1 MPRRILE
8 PTIHTSRKINSISD
22 FQFRLWAYLLT
33 YVDDYGRGSADPELL
48 KGFLFPRRRGI
59 TESSIEQA
67 LTGLANAGL
76 IRLYEVK
83 GEPHLYFPN
92 WSEHQRIQ
100 RKYSE
105 FPAPPTENDESTVSH
120 RESPS
125 STVNHRESPLEVE
138 VELEEEI
145 EVEEE
150 VEHELCAHARESET
164 LHQLGTNL
172 EPACDQ
178 LAANLRTTCDQLAAK
193 PEPAS
198 TVPERDLFSEFW
210 AMYPKKVAK
219 QAAEKAYKRLN
230 PSAALHKKILE
241 NIILQKKS
249 RQWQENGG
257 QYIPNPATYI
267 NGRRWEDE
275 GVKNDGEHR
284 EVSSETGAK
293 ITVDRFGN
301 KVYQ

>member
-8 PTIHTSRKINSISD
+8 PTIHTNRKINSISD

-59 TESSIEQA
+59 TESSIDQA
-67 LTGLANAGL
+67 LTALANAGL
-76 IRLYEVK
+76 IRLYEVN

-125 STVNHRESPLEVE
+125 STVSHRESPLEVE
-138 VELEEEI
+138 VEPEEEI
-145 EVEEE
+145 EVE
-150 VEHELCAHARESET
+150 VESPAHARESVAEVVP
-164 LHQLGTNL
+164 QRNL
-172 EPACDQ
+172 FD
-178 LAANLRTTCDQLAAK
+178 
-193 PEPAS
+193 
-198 TVPERDLFSEFW
+198 EFW

-230 PSAALHKKILE
+230 PSAGLHKKILE

-249 RQWQENGG
+249 RQWTENGG

-275 GVKNDGEHR
+275 GVKSNAEHGGEYH
-284 EVSSETGAK
+284 ETVSETTGAK
-293 ITVDRFGN
+293 IAVDRFGN
-301 KVYQ
+301 KVYL

>member
-1 MPRRILE
+1 MPNRMIKESHCSDTKVASL
-8 PTIHTSRKINSISD
+8 SD
-22 FQFRLWAYLLT
+22 FEFRLWVGLIT
-33 YVDDYGRGSADPELL
+33 QVDDSGRGDARPAII
-48 KGFLFPRRRGI
+48 KGKVFPLREGVTFRN
-59 TESSIEQA
+59 IETAMQ
-67 LTGLANAGL
+67 GLASKGL
-76 IRLYEVK
+76 IDLYEVDDQ
-83 GEPHLYFPN
+83 PYFWFPT
-92 WSEHQRIQ
+92 WHKHQRV
-100 RKYSE
+100 RGYAPK
-105 FPAPPTENDESTVSH
+105 FPGPDEANKDLADNRRQPPPTAAVGRQPPPENKNEKENE
-120 RESPS
+120 REKEKE
-125 STVNHRESPLEVE
+125 N
-138 VELEEEI
+138 
-145 EVEEE
+145 
-150 VEHELCAHARESET
+150 ELCAHARET

-172 EPACDQ
+172 EPTCDQ
-178 LAANLRTTCDQLAAK
+178 LATNLRPTCGQLAAK
-193 PEPAS
+193 PEPAN
-198 TVPERDLFSEFW
+198 TVPERDMFSEFW
-210 AMYPKKVAK
+210 GMYPKKVAK

-275 GVKNDGEHR
+275 GVKNDGAHR

>member
-8 PTIHTSRKINSISD
+8 PTIHTNRKINSISD

-59 TESSIEQA
+59 TESSIDQA
-67 LTGLANAGL
+67 LTALANAGL
-76 IRLYEVK
+76 IRLYEVN

-125 STVNHRESPLEVE
+125 STVSHRESPLEVE

-172 EPACDQ
+172 RP
-178 LAANLRTTCDQLAAK
+178 TCGQLAAK
-193 PEPAS
+193 PEPTSA
-198 TVPERDLFSEFW
+198 VPQRDLFGEFW

-230 PSAALHKKILE
+230 PNSELHKKILE
-241 NIILQKKS
+241 NIILQKRS
-249 RQWQENGG
+249 RQWTENGG

-275 GVKNDGEHR
+275 GVKSNAEHGGEYR
-284 EVSSETGAK
+284 ETVSETTGAK
-293 ITVDRFGN
+293 IAVDRFGN
-301 KVYQ
+301 KVYL

>member
-8 PTIHTSRKINSISD
+8 PTIHTNRKINSISD

-59 TESSIEQA
+59 TESSIDQA
-67 LTGLANAGL
+67 LTALANAGL
-76 IRLYEVK
+76 IRLYEVN

-125 STVNHRESPLEVE
+125 STVSHRESPLEVE

-172 EPACDQ
+172 RP
-178 LAANLRTTCDQLAAK
+178 TCGQLAAK

-198 TVPERDLFSEFW
+198 TVPERDLFGEFW

-230 PSAALHKKILE
+230 PNAELHKKILE

-249 RQWQENGG
+249 RQWTENGG

-275 GVKNDGEHR
+275 GVKSNAEHSGEYR
-284 EVSSETGAK
+284 ETVSETTGAK
-293 ITVDRFGN
+293 IAVDRFGN
-301 KVYQ
+301 KVYL

>member
-8 PTIHTSRKINSISD
+8 PTIHTNRKINSISD

-76 IRLYEVK
+76 IRIYEVK

-105 FPAPPTENDESTVSH
+105 FPAPPTEIDESTVSH

-125 STVNHRESPLEVE
+125 STVSHRESPLEVE

-172 EPACDQ
+172 RP
-178 LAANLRTTCDQLAAK
+178 TCGQLAAK

-198 TVPERDLFSEFW
+198 TVPERDLFGEFW

-219 QAAEKAYKRLN
+219 QAAERAYKRLN
-230 PSAALHKKILE
+230 PNAELHKKILE

-249 RQWQENGG
+249 RQWTENGG

-275 GVKNDGEHR
+275 GVKSNAEHGGEYR
-284 EVSSETGAK
+284 ETVSETTGAK
-293 ITVDRFGN
+293 IAVDRFGN
-301 KVYQ
+301 KVYL

>member
-8 PTIHTSRKINSISD
+8 PTIHTNRKINSISD

-76 IRLYEVK
+76 IRIYEVK

-105 FPAPPTENDESTVSH
+105 FPAPPTEIDESTVSH

-125 STVNHRESPLEVE
+125 STVSHRESPLEVE

-172 EPACDQ
+172 RP
-178 LAANLRTTCDQLAAK
+178 TCGQLAAK

-198 TVPERDLFSEFW
+198 TVPERDLFGEFW

-219 QAAEKAYKRLN
+219 QAAERAYKRLN
-230 PSAALHKKILE
+230 PNAELHKKILE

-249 RQWQENGG
+249 RQWTENGG

-275 GVKNDGEHR
+275 GVKSNAEHGGEYR
-284 EVSSETGAK
+284 ETVSETTGAK

-301 KVYQ
+301 KVYL